1 MSSYLS
7 RQYGGL
13 NLDLA
18 SIPAAI
24 YFFLFFIVAAIGLTI
39 YEKSSST
46 KRGYMGFIRVL
57 LMIFAFLSL
66 FFMVV

>member
-13 NLDLA
+13 DVDLS

-24 YFFLFFIVAAIGLTI
+24 YFFLFFVVAAIGLTI

-46 KRGYMGFIRVL
+46 KRGYTGFIRVL
-57 LMIFAFLSL
+57 LMMLALLSL
-66 FFMVV
+66 FFLAV